1 MHHIT
6 YTDYSGRTA
15 ELKLPAAQISTV
27 LFFIKSLNRAGIEY
41 EHIFWD

>member
-6 YTDYSGRTA
+6 YTDYAGRKATVKLRA
-15 ELKLPAAQISTV
+15 EQISTV
-27 LFFIKSLNRAGIEY
+27 LFFIKCLRNTGIEY